1 MSHLIRTRRPMTS
14 TLSPTATPSSTTI
27 PTTAAIAPTEMD
39 HRPINPVHSD
49 GPPVPQ
55 AQASSTFSVALP
67 ISAKR
72 THRHPRTMDQMSPSG
87 STTDASGTPKK
98 NTQRICWQL
107 KTGKVTRVTNGRIPI
122 GYNERHRAAPTAEQ
136 HGALAHDIG
145 HVVRTFCPM
154 LWKSWKAMLKETKIM
169 TNCNLEHMDE
179 DKFVYVNRLFF
190 ERYK

>member
-72 THRHPRTMDQMSPSG
+72 THRHPRTMDQIATNSEDNTANSG
-87 STTDASGTPKK
+87 KKYLFKCTHCEKGFSSGQALGGHQNAHSYQNNQFIGRFANAIGTYGSNPYV
-98 NTQRICWQL
+98 TVALSEVQPAAAATYQL
-107 KTGKVTRVTNGRIPI
+107 
-122 GYNERHRAAPTAEQ
+122 
-136 HGALAHDIG
+136 
-145 HVVRTFCPM
+145 
-154 LWKSWKAMLKETKIM
+154 
-169 TNCNLEHMDE
+169 LE
-179 DKFVYVNRLFF
+179 VNVAR
-190 ERYK
+190 